1 MCGLLRKVCKYTTED
16 RAIVLPQ
23 HTRSFARQYH
33 ERWSVAACT
42 GEASLCGGRAVS
54 GACEATKVHFEKQ
67 PTEQPSVLSSRTLD
81 IDDMTGGTVDVRKL
95 GNVQERGLKKIL
107 ASSQ

>member
-1 MCGLLRKVCKYTTED
+1 VSR
-16 RAIVLPQ
+16 RALEKQV
-23 HTRSFARQYH
+23 
-33 ERWSVAACT
+33 SVAAVRL
-42 GEASLCGGRAVS
+42 AS
-54 GACEATKVHFEKQ
+54 CEATKVHFEKQ

-81 IDDMTGGTVDVRKL
+81 TDDMTEGTVDVRRL